1 MFQLDVKS
9 AFLNGPLEEEVYVTQ
24 PPGYEI
30 RGREDK
36 VYKLK
41 KALYG
46 LKQALR
52 AWNKR
57 INSFLL
63 QQGFVKYSVEYGVY
77 VRVKNSVKILL
88 ICLYVD
94 ALLVTGND
102 IRDIEDF
109 KVKMQ
114 NEFDMTD
121 LGSL

>member
-1 MFQLDVKS
+1 M
-9 AFLNGPLEEEVYVTQ
+9 
-24 PPGYEI
+24 
-30 RGREDK
+30 
-36 VYKLK
+36 
-41 KALYG
+41 
-46 LKQALR
+46 
-52 AWNKR
+52 
-57 INSFLL
+57 
-63 QQGFVKYSVEYGVY
+63 Y

-94 ALLVTGND
+94 DLLVTGSD